1 MLRIETKGGSA
12 AGTKFTDTKTGEDVT
27 HMLPVAFGATV
38 TLGEMVTAQCE
49 LMILE
54 TSVDVAKTSFVTVH
68 PITKHLVPLAAIEFR
83 DGWRVEFM
91 EDGTPRMRQQTPTGA
106 I

>member
-12 AGTKFTDTKTGEDVT
+12 VGTKFTDTETGEDVT

-38 TLGEMVTAQCE
+38 TLGEIVTAECQ
-49 LMILE
+49 LMVLE
-54 TSVDVAKTSFVTVH
+54 TSVDVSKISIVTVH
-68 PITKHLVPLAAIEFR
+68 PVTKQIAPLAAIEFR
-83 DGWRVEFM
+83 DGWRIEFS

-106 I
+106 